1 MDTIRTELIN
11 VYQHAGQSLATVYL
25 PSPSA
30 IEDAEHRLDIRKK
43 NVLADLERAGA
54 GSQMLDHL
62 RVALD
67 GLDHDAGPAH
77 TFVVSD
83 DGVIF
88 SREMDRPIARS
99 AVFLGTSPQLLP
111 LLAATQVDHRHLA
124 VLLDRSG
131 ADVMERDGVGAALG
145 QLEIEGSGV
154 RLHRSSP
161 GGWSQKRFQQTAEN
175 NWENNAREVVEQIV
189 EAYPDTDL
197 LICGGDVRAVGF
209 FKDHLPARIECHEVD
224 GSRHADADAFL
235 DEADVTLRTLAA
247 SHLVELLERW
257 QTATAAGNGST
268 GLEAVDHLAQGRVEH
283 LLVVDDS
290 DDENRPTSWFGFDD
304 HTHRSEASEG
314 LVEAPITDA
323 AVALARATGAEV
335 TVIPNHPKVDRGVAA
350 VLRY

>member
-11 VYQHAGQSLATVYL
+11 VYQHAGQTLATVYL

-54 GSQMLDHL
+54 NSQILDHL
-62 RVALD
+62 RGALD

-77 TFVVSD
+77 TFVIGD
-83 DGVIF
+83 EGVVF
-88 SREMDRPIARS
+88 SREMDRPITRS
-99 AVFLGTSPQLLP
+99 AVSLASTPQLLP
-111 LLAATQVDHRHLA
+111 LLAATQVDRRHLA

-131 ADVMERDGVGAALG
+131 ADVMERDGVGAALD

-154 RLHRSSP
+154 RLHRSAP

-247 SHLVELLERW
+247 SHIVELLDRW
-257 QTATAAGNGST
+257 QTASSARNGST
-268 GLEAVDHLAQGRVEH
+268 GVDALDHLAHGRVEH

-290 DDENRPTSWFGFDD
+290 DEDDRPTSWFDFSD
-304 HTHRSEASEG
+304 HTHHREATEAA
-314 LVEAPITDA
+314 VEAPITDA
-323 AVALARATGAEV
+323 AITLALATGAQV
-335 TVIPNHPKVDRGVAA
+335 TVIPKHPAVEGGVAA
-350 VLRY
+350 MLRY